1 MKNLLYALSLS
12 LILLSCQ
19 KNQENSVAYT
29 PRVLTATEK
38 FNESQPSADS
48 VFSIYNY
55 KNGNAQETSGSEA
68 FRVKFRDTVVS
79 ILTSRTDTSS
89 ATDKFTFAQFVNTQK
104 TALLVQ
110 ATDSS
115 GAAAP
120 FYLLALKNGKLDVVS
135 LDRPSAGETGEAFA
149 PGLSKVGRVGYLVNN
164 DFFITNVNAQAYL
177 IKRQNENERIRG
189 EFILNSPDKSTLI
202 FLSPNS
208 LYQVHYPSNEAFTE
222 KLSKPAPQSAAAVSD
237 WIRDNFTWQKNKKGI
252 TFLKFSDSD
261 RIVDIREFG

>member
-1 MKNLLYALSLS
+1 MKNLLYALGLS

-19 KNQENSVAYT
+19 KNQENAVTYT

-38 FNESQPSADS
+38 FNESQPAADS
-48 VFSIYNY
+48 VFTIYNY
-55 KNGNAQETSGSEA
+55 NSGNDKETSGEEA

-79 ILTSRTDTSS
+79 IQKSKADSTS
-89 ATDKFTFAQFVNTQK
+89 TDKFAFAQFVNTQK

-110 ATDSS
+110 AADSTGS
-115 GAAAP
+115 NTQ
-120 FYLLALKNGKLDVVS
+120 FYLLALKGGKLDVVS
-135 LDRPSAGETGEAFA
+135 LDRPSAAKQDVA
-149 PGLSKVGRVGYLVNN
+149 PGLSKVGRAGYLVNN

-177 IKRQNENERIRG
+177 IKRQNADERIQG

-208 LYQVHYPSNEAFTE
+208 LYQVHYPSDESFTE

-237 WIRDNFTWQKNKKGI
+237 WIRENFTWEKNKKGI
-252 TFLKFSDSD
+252 TYLKFSDSD
-261 RIVDIREFG
+261 RIVDIREFS